1 MLISKVYHRQYGNY
15 HIVYYHLTLNH
26 GGNQE
31 YKIGIFQET
40 KDIFSH
46 ILSNNVVVK
55 MLIWT

>member
-1 MLISKVYHRQYGNY
+1 MYHRQYGNY

-31 YKIGIFQET
+31 YKIDIFQET
-40 KDIFSH
+40 KDIYSH